1 MIEFIVPDWPA
12 PRGVRAVSTLRGGGV
27 SRAPYESLNLAMH
40 VGDEPDCVLENRR
53 RLRDQ
58 LGLEQEPA
66 WLRQVHGTEVAR
78 VAGASPPVADA
89 MVADARGVACTILT
103 ADCLP
108 VLFASTDGRR
118 VAAAHA
124 GWRGL
129 SRGVLEATIA
139 ALATPPRELL
149 AWLGPAIG
157 PARFEVGAEV
167 RDAFLRLDPAAVA
180 AFRANERHRW
190 QADLYRLARQH
201 LNRAGI
207 DAVYGGGWC
216 TFDEAERFFSYRRDG
231 ECGRMATLVWI
242 E

>member
-1 MIEFIVPDWPA
+1 MIEFIVPDWPVP
-12 PRGVRAVSTLRGGGV
+12 PRVRAVSTLRTGGV
-27 SRAPYESLNLAMH
+27 SSSPYESLNLAMH
-40 VGDEPDCVLENRR
+40 VGDEPDRVLENRR
-53 RLRDQ
+53 RLRAQ
-58 LGLEQEPA
+58 LELAHEPA
-66 WLRQVHGTEVAR
+66 WLKQVHGTGVAR
-78 VAGASPPVADA
+78 ASAANLPVADA
-89 MVADARGVACTILT
+89 AIAEAPGPACAILT

-108 VLFASTDGRR
+108 VLFASTDGKR

-129 SRGVLEATIA
+129 SRGVLEATID

-157 PARFEVGAEV
+157 PAHFEVGTEV

-207 DAVYGGGWC
+207 DAVYGGGLC
-216 TFDEAERFFSYRRDG
+216 TYGETERFFSYRRDG
-231 ECGRMATLVWI
+231 ECGRLATLIWI

>member
-12 PRGVRAVSTLRGGGV
+12 PARVRAASTLRSGGV
-27 SRAPYESLNLAMH
+27 SRPPYESLNLATH
-40 VGDEPDCVLENRR
+40 VGDEPDCVIENRR
-53 RLRDQ
+53 RLREQ
-58 LGLEQEPA
+58 LGLSHEPA
-66 WLRQVHGTEVAR
+66 WLKQVHGIGVAR
-78 VAGASPPVADA
+78 AAASVQPVADA
-89 MVADARGVACTILT
+89 TIADGPGPACAILT

-108 VLFASTDGRR
+108 VLFARTDGQR

-129 SRGVLEATIA
+129 SAGVLETTID

-157 PARFEVGAEV
+157 PDHFEVGGEV

-180 AFRANERHRW
+180 AFRANQRRRW

-216 TFDEAERFFSYRRDG
+216 TYAEAGQFFSYRRDG
-231 ECGRMATLVWI
+231 ECGRMATLIWI

>member
-12 PRGVRAVSTLRGGGV
+12 PARVRAVSTLRGGGV
-27 SRAPYESLNLAMH
+27 SRPPYESLNLALH

-53 RLRDQ
+53 RLCDQ
-58 LGLEQEPA
+58 LGLGAEPA
-66 WLRQVHGTEVAR
+66 WLSQVHGTEVAR
-78 VAGASPPVADA
+78 AAEPGLAAADA
-89 MVADARGVACTILT
+89 AIADAPGPACAILT

-108 VLFASTDGRR
+108 VLFASADGRR

-129 SRGVLEATIA
+129 SAGVLEATLV

-157 PARFEVGAEV
+157 PAHFEVGSEV
-167 RDAFLRLDPAAVA
+167 RDVFLRLDPAAVA
-180 AFRANERHRW
+180 AFRANERRRW

-201 LNRAGI
+201 LNRAGV
-207 DAVYGGGWC
+207 DAIYGGGRC
-216 TFDEAERFFSYRRDG
+216 TFAEPQSFFSYRRDG
-231 ECGRMATLVWI
+231 ECGRMATLIWI

>member
-12 PRGVRAVSTLRGGGV
+12 PARVRAVSTLRSGGV
-27 SRAPYESLNLAMH
+27 SRPPYESLNLAMH
-40 VGDEPDCVLENRR
+40 VGDEPESVLENRR
-53 RLRDQ
+53 RLREQ

-66 WLRQVHGTEVAR
+66 WLKQVHGIGVAR
-78 VAGASPPVADA
+78 AAASVLPVADA
-89 MVADARGVACTILT
+89 TIADAPGPACAILT
-103 ADCLP
+103 ADCMP
-108 VLFASTDGRR
+108 VLFSRTDGRR

-129 SRGVLEATIA
+129 SAGVLEVTID

-157 PARFEVGAEV
+157 PDHFEVGGEV

-180 AFRANERHRW
+180 AFRANARRRW

-216 TFDEAERFFSYRRDG
+216 TYAEAGRFFSYRRDG
-231 ECGRMATLVWI
+231 ECGRMATLIWI

>member
-1 MIEFIVPDWPA
+1 MIEFIVPEWPA
-12 PRGVRAVSTLRGGGV
+12 PPGVRAVSTLRTGGV
-27 SRAPYESLNLAMH
+27 SRPPYESLNLALH
-40 VGDEPDCVLENRR
+40 VGDEPDSVLENRQ
-53 RLRDQ
+53 RLRAE
-58 LGLEQEPA
+58 LGLEHEPA
-66 WLRQVHGTEVAR
+66 WLKQVHGIGVAR
-78 VAGASPPVADA
+78 AAAASMPTADA
-89 MVADARGVACTILT
+89 TIADAAGPACAILT

-108 VLFASTDGRR
+108 VLFASTNGRR

-129 SRGVLEATIA
+129 SAGVLEATID

-157 PARFEVGAEV
+157 PAHFEVGGEV
-167 RDAFLRLDPAAVA
+167 RDAFLRLDPASVA
-180 AFRANERHRW
+180 AFRANERRRW

-216 TFDEAERFFSYRRDG
+216 TFGDAARFFSYRRDG
-231 ECGRMATLVWI
+231 ECGRMATLIWI